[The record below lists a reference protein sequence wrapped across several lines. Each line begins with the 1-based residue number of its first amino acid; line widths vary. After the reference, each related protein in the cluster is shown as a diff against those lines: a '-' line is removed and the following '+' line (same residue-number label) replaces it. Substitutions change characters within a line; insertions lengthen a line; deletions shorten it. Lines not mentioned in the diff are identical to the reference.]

1 MSEYKPGALTKEL
14 SQWYHSQVKDVF
26 IELQTS
32 ESGLTAADAT
42 QRLDQYGPN
51 ALEAEKKEPAWLLLI
66 RQFTSLLIIIL
77 FAAAVIA
84 AFMGDIVEA
93 VAIIVIVVLAGVTGF
108 IQEFQAGKAIES
120 LKKMAAPQAH
130 VIRDGVEKV
139 VNSEDLVPGD
149 LVVLKT
155 GDKIPADARLVE
167 AQNLRVEE
175 ASLTGESLAVEKHTH
190 EIMDLDVP
198 LGDRKNM
205 VYMGTSISYGRGKAI
220 VTDTGMKTEFG
231 KIASLL
237 QNTENRKTPLQQNLD
252 ELGKKIGIFSI
263 ILAAAMSLL
272 GVFQGH
278 SLVEMFVWGVAV
290 AVAVIPE
297 ALPAVVTISLALGV
311 RRMVKRK
318 SLIRK
323 LPAVETLGAINIIC
337 SDKTGT
343 LTQDEMTIRK
353 IYSGGEIFDITG
365 VGYNPVGE
373 FQINGNSAEIGSK
386 TDLRDLLTYGSL
398 CNDTKIVK
406 DEQGWDVLGDPTEG
420 GIVVAAEKAGIKVE
434 DIRRQHERIHEIPF
448 SSETKR
454 MTTVHNVNG
463 KRMVSS
469 KGAVE
474 VILDS
479 CSFYSEGG
487 KSLPLTPEM
496 RTQILDAAYG
506 FGENALR
513 VLGIS
518 YKEMPNV
525 ADDYS
530 GGESAETFK
539 NIEKEMTFAGIV
551 GMIDPPRMEV
561 KDSIKTCFSAG
572 IKPIMITGDH
582 KITAVAVAKE
592 LGIMRGGKAI
602 SGTELEKMSDKEFEL
617 TVDNTEVYARISPAH
632 KLKIVE
638 SLMKRGNIVAMTGD
652 GVNDAPSL
660 KKADIGVAM
669 GITGTD
675 VSKEA
680 ADMILTDDNFAS
692 IVNAVEEGRSIFEN
706 IRKYLVYLLSGNMGT
721 VFAMIITLLATLP
734 LPLHAVQI
742 LFINFIMDGL
752 IAIALGVEPP
762 EPGIMTKRPRKV
774 NEGILNTKALWFI
787 GAVGL
792 WISLVTTA
800 VFVWGLNDMSL
811 YPEGTDAKTIETTAV
826 TMFFMTLIFARLF
839 NGYNCRS
846 LYQSSFAMKVFS
858 NKSLFLATGVA
869 LMMSLSSVGFE
880 IFHPVFKVT
889 YLTGIEWLVIIGAGV
904 STLVFGEFWKFI
916 TKNKFN

>member
-1 MSEYKPGALTKEL
+1 MSDQNQGALTRE
-14 SQWYHSQVKDVF
+14 QAHWYHGTTEDAFKNLNSR
-26 IELQTS
+26 
-32 ESGLTAADAT
+32 ESGLSTAEAENNLE
-42 QRLDQYGPN
+42 RFGPN
-51 ALEAEKKEPAWLLLI
+51 ALTGEKKEPAWLLLV

-84 AFMGDIVEA
+84 ALMGDVVEA
-93 VAIIVIVVLAGVTGF
+93 IAIIVIVILAGVTGF

-130 VIRDGVEKV
+130 VIRDGIEKV

-149 LVVLKT
+149 VVVLKT
-155 GDKIPADARLVE
+155 GDRIPADARLIE
-167 AQNLRVEE
+167 AQNLRIEE
-175 ASLTGESLAVEKHTH
+175 SSLTGESLAVEKHTKPIL
-190 EIMDLDVP
+190 ELDVP

-220 VTDTGMKTEFG
+220 VTDTGMATEFG
-231 KIASLL
+231 KIATLL
-237 QNTENRKTPLQQNLD
+237 SNTENRKTPLQQNLD

-263 ILAAAMSLL
+263 VLAAGMSLL
-272 GVFQGH
+272 GVYQGH
-278 SLVEMFVWGVAV
+278 TLVEMFVWGVAV

-323 LPAVETLGAINIIC
+323 LPAVETLGSINIIC

-353 IYSGGEIFDITG
+353 IYCGDEIFDLSG
-365 VGYNPVGE
+365 VGYNPVGVFTSGGKE
-373 FQINGNSAEIGSK
+373 VKAGDK
-386 TDLRDLLTYGSL
+386 TDLVHLLKYGSL
-398 CNDTKIVK
+398 CNDTKLING
-406 DEQGWDVLGDPTEG
+406 DEGWDVLGDPTEG
-420 GIVVAAEKAGIKVE
+420 GIVVAAEKAGIKV
-434 DIRRQHERIHEIPF
+434 DDLRAGVKRIHEIPF

-454 MTTVHNVNG
+454 MTTVHEIG
-463 KRMVSS
+463 KERTASS
-469 KGAVE
+469 KGALE

-479 CSFYSEGG
+479 CTHYLINGEE
-487 KSLPLTPEM
+487 KPLTQQKREE
-496 RTQILDAAYG
+496 ILNTG
-506 FGENALR
+506 ISFGENALR
-513 VLGIS
+513 VLGIAT
-518 YKEMPNV
+518 KRIVNI

-530 GGESAETFK
+530 GGDFSESMK
-539 NIEKEMTFAGIV
+539 NIEAGMTFSGLV
-551 GMIDPPRMEV
+551 GMIDPPREEV
-561 KDSIKTCFSAG
+561 KAAIETCFHAG

-602 SGTELEKMSDKEFEL
+602 SGTELEKMSDTEFEL
-617 TVDNTEVYARISPAH
+617 TVEKTEVFARISPSH

-638 SLMKRGNIVAMTGD
+638 SLMKKGNIVAMTGD

-721 VFAMIITLLATLP
+721 VFAMIITLLASLP
-734 LPLHAVQI
+734 LPLFAVQI

-762 EPGIMTKRPRKV
+762 EPGIMEKKPRKV
-774 NEGILNTKALWFI
+774 DEGILNKSALSFI
-787 GAVGL
+787 GIVGL
-792 WISLVTTA
+792 WISIVTTA
-800 VFVWGLNDMSL
+800 VFIWGLNDMSL
-811 YPEGTDAKTIETTAV
+811 YPEGTSKEVIESTSV
-826 TMFFMTLIFARLF
+826 TMFFLTLIFARLF

-846 LYQSSFAMKVFS
+846 LYQSSFKMKVFS

-869 LMMSLSSVGFE
+869 LAMSVAAVLFE
-880 IFHPVFKVT
+880 PLHLIFKVT
-889 YLTGIEWLVIIGAGV
+889 FLTGFEWVVIVAAGA
-904 STLVFGEFWKFI
+904 STLLFGEVWKLI
-916 TKNKFN
+916 SAKMIR